1 MNKIELT
8 TLIKA
13 PIEICFDLSRSID
26 LHKISLQQTQEEA
39 VGGVTTG
46 LIGPNQKVLWQATH
60 LGIRQTLETK
70 ISKYTRPFFFTDE
83 MVSGIFKSMIH
94 DHFFYSM
101 GDETFMIDHFYYESP
116 LGILGDAVDILFLKG
131 YLTRLLEQRNETLK
145 SYAETDKWMEI
156 LPVSVDEP
164 SIVC

>member
-39 VGGVTTG
+39 VGGVTSG

-156 LPVSVDEP
+156 LPVSVDQP